1 VGPAA
6 DEVVE
11 TLVVVAVFVP
21 GVAVDALDV
30 VSVVPDFDVVVPE
43 PLPLENVEPMSPQR
57 MPLKTTCVVGLFLM
71 MLVGLPSVASQG
83 PLLPPS
89 SQFM

>member
-43 PLPLENVEPMSPQR
+43 PLPLE
-57 MPLKTTCVVGLFLM
+57 TTCVVGLFLM